1 MVKVLIFNRVSSV
14 AAAGE
19 CLYSEHSPVRFVNEI
34 LQNRF
39 RFCSSSTLLEPVIDS
54 DEKLAP
60 LLPHLQQAE
69 WIAIDTEANSLYAYP
84 PQLCLI
90 QISIPDRDVIL
101 DPLAPIDLT
110 GLFSALGSRELI
122 LHGADY
128 DLRLLWKHFQFKP
141 AALFDTMWAARFL
154 GLTHLV
160 GRMIGTPLEKGP
172 QKMNWAKR
180 PLTERMERYAKND
193 THYLRD
199 LSQRLSSEL
208 ESLGRLSW
216 MRELCDRLIGECSQ
230 TTSVDHETVWRIK
243 GSSRLSRA
251 SLAVLRETWQWRESE
266 AIHRNKPPYFVL
278 SNESMIEIADAAPSG
293 RSIAHAI
300 PPMLNH
306 SKRAAIKASVER
318 GLSLPS
324 SDHPA
329 ILRQPSSPR
338 LTQAEKN
345 RYESLKKRRDQHAE
359 KLNLD
364 PSIIAS
370 RLILTN
376 LAREIDQPEKA
387 LMRWQR
393 ELLL

>member
-1 MVKVLIFNRVSSV
+1 M
-14 AAAGE
+14 
-19 CLYSEHSPVRFVNEI
+19 
-34 LQNRF
+34 
-39 RFCSSSTLLEPVIDS
+39 IDS
-54 DEKLAP
+54 EEKLAP

-84 PQLCLI
+84 PRLCLI
-90 QISIPDRDVIL
+90 QISIPDMDVIL
-101 DPLAPIDLT
+101 DPLVPIDLT

-128 DLRLLWKHFQFKP
+128 DLRLLWKHFQFRP

-154 GLTHLV
+154 GYTEFGLTHLV

-199 LSQRLSSEL
+199 LSQSLSSEL

-216 MRELCDRLIGECSQ
+216 LRELCDRLIVECSQ

-251 SLAVLRETWQWRESE
+251 SLAILREIWHWRESE
-266 AIHRNKPPYFVL
+266 AVHRNKPPYFVL
-278 SNESMIEIADAAPSG
+278 SNEAMIEIADTAASG
-293 RSIAHAI
+293 RSISHAI

-306 SKRAAIKASVER
+306 SKRTAIKAAVER
-318 GLSLPS
+318 GLSLPH

-338 LTQAEKN
+338 LTQAEKT

-370 RLILTN
+370 RLTLTN
-376 LAREIDQPEKA
+376 LALEIDQPAKA
-387 LMRWQR
+387 LMHWQR